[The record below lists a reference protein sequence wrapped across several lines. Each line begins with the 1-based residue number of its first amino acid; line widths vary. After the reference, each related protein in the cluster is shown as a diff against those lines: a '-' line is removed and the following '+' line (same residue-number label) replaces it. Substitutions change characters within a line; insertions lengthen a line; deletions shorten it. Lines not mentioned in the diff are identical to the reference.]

1 MLSLLLF
8 LLFLKERDLQIVYEF
23 TSSPRIHLFE
33 NSVWNVFKIEI
44 VRDHKSDSTQRR
56 NKFTKV
62 CVQSPCIVWFPS
74 KRLTK
79 IQKWMNT
86 LLAFSLFG
94 WVVVYPILLL
104 VIYIWIATCL
114 MLWHQHLFSQLLGGL
129 EKSCCT
135 WRTALV
141 YCWWESDFR
150 KNLERIDSWTHFSY
164 QMIGTID
171 LTLENNGGKNYF
183 FDRKSKRTL
192 VSS

>member
-8 LLFLKERDLQIVYEF
+8 ILFLKERDLQIVYEF

-62 CVQSPCIVWFPS
+62 LCVQSPCIVWFPS

-104 VIYIWIATCL
+104 VIYIYMNSHMPHAVTPTPFL
-114 MLWHQHLFSQLLGGL
+114 TTFGGFREKLLYMAHSVGIL
-129 EKSCCT
+129 
-135 WRTALV
+135 LV
-141 YCWWESDFR
+141 
-150 KNLERIDSWTHFSY
+150 RIRF
-164 QMIGTID
+164 
-171 LTLENNGGKNYF
+171 
-183 FDRKSKRTL
+183 
-192 VSS
+192 

>member
-8 LLFLKERDLQIVYEF
+8 ILFLKERDLQIVYEF

-135 WRTALV
+135 WRTAQRW
-141 YCWWESDFR
+141 YIAGE
-150 KNLERIDSWTHFSY
+150 NQILERI
-164 QMIGTID
+164 
-171 LTLENNGGKNYF
+171 
-183 FDRKSKRTL
+183 
-192 VSS
+192 

>member
-1 MLSLLLF
+1 MCPVPMYCVIPIKTF
-8 LLFLKERDLQIVYEF
+8 DQ
-23 TSSPRIHLFE
+23 
-33 NSVWNVFKIEI
+33 NSKMNEHTFGFFFVWVSCSVSNF
-44 VRDHKSDSTQRR
+44 
-56 NKFTKV
+56 
-62 CVQSPCIVWFPS
+62 
-74 KRLTK
+74 
-79 IQKWMNT
+79 
-86 LLAFSLFG
+86 
-94 WVVVYPILLL
+94 VVSY
-104 VIYIWIATCL
+104 IYIWIATCL